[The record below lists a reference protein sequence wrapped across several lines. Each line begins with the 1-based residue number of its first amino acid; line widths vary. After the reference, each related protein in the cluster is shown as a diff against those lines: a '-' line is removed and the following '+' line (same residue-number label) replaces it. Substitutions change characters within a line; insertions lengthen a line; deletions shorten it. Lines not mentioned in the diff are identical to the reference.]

1 MNISI
6 RVRFLF
12 IFLLLISIISVSSLN
27 AQYFGR
33 NKVQYESFKFRV
45 MKTEHFDVYFYPE
58 NQEAAKIG
66 ARMAERWYAR
76 LSRIF
81 NHQLKGRQPL
91 ILYSSSPDFQ
101 QTTAIPDLIGEG
113 TGGVTEITKRRII
126 LPLGASLADSDHVIG
141 HELVHAFQFD
151 ITSQGAP
158 RYASETPA
166 ALRLPL
172 WFIEG
177 QAEYLSIGP
186 VDANTSMWMRDIT
199 RRDKIPTIKK
209 LQNSYEYF
217 PYRYGQAVWAYI
229 TGRWGDAAVAKIMK
243 AVSRTGDYRTAFKRV
258 LGVSED
264 TLSKDWQKALKEA
277 YTPLSSMTQLYGEY
291 SRPLVAGSLMNRY
304 NISPSLSPNGKE
316 IVYLS
321 TRDLFSIDLYLAD
334 AQTGSIKRKLTNTA
348 LNPHFESLQFIK
360 SSGCWS
366 VDGKQFVFGAINK
379 GKPILTMMNMEK
391 GDIEREVSFP
401 QLGEILSPT
410 WSPDGRFV
418 AFSALVGGLTDIFI
432 YDLQTG
438 DLKRMTNDSFGDLYP
453 SWAPDGHSIAFSSE
467 RFSTDL
473 SLLNIGTLDLALM
486 NPETGEIQK
495 VPAFAGAKNINPQWS
510 ADSKS
515 LYFLSDQNGIS
526 NIYRIDLEN
535 QKIYEV
541 TNIYTGVS
549 GITESSPAISFSQEN
564 GQLAYSLYDE
574 DKFGIYTIDSAQAVA
589 GKELISK
596 LGEVNPSILPPRKK
610 QEGEVLGLLKNPLF
624 GLPKETEFRVNDY
637 KPTLKLDNIS
647 QPQVAIGAD
656 RFGSYGGGGI
666 ALAFSDMLGYHNL
679 VGVTDIY
686 SRLIDST
693 AMVGYQNSQH
703 RLNWGGVAM
712 RIPYVYGYVSAGPG
726 EAYGLPY
733 YYYVEQEQIYR
744 QIDYQLSGFAFYPF
758 SQLQRFEVSAGF
770 RLIDFNAV
778 AYTYGYDFT
787 GNLVSYDKQSLD
799 APSSL
804 KFATASAALVY
815 DSSFFGAT
823 SPLIGQSYRFEAA
836 PYVGSIN
843 FYTILADYRRYFMPV
858 KPFTLAF
865 RLLHYGRYGKGGEDL
880 YPLFLGY
887 DYFIRGYDYNSFGYD
902 ENFDFSRLWGSKM
915 MVANAEL
922 RFPLFNVLGLGRGF
936 YGILPIEF
944 LLFYDA
950 GIAWWSDDVLSDPIA
965 GILETNR
972 KASFLGGGR
981 KPVTSAGIGL
991 RMNVLGYLVLG
1002 VNYVKPFDRPN
1013 KNWRFQISFIPG
1025 F

>member
-1 MNISI
+1 
-6 RVRFLF
+6 
-12 IFLLLISIISVSSLN
+12 LLLISIISVSSLN

-33 NKVQYESFKFRV
+33 NKVEYKSFKFRV

-58 NQEAAKIG
+58 GQEAAKIG

-81 NHQLKGRQPL
+81 NHQLRGRQPL
-91 ILYSSSPDFQ
+91 ILYANSPDFQ

-151 ITSQGAP
+151 LTSQEAP
-158 RYASETPA
+158 RYASEAPA

-199 RRDKIPTIKK
+199 RRDKIPPIKK
-209 LQNSYEYF
+209 LENPEYF
-217 PYRYGQAVWAYI
+217 PYRYGQALWAYI

-243 AVSRTGDYRTAFKRV
+243 AVSRTGDYKMVFKRI
-258 LGVSED
+258 LGVSEE

-277 YTPLSSMTQLYGEY
+277 YTPLSSMTQLHAEH
-291 SRPLVAGSLMNRY
+291 SRPLVVGSLMNMY
-304 NISPSLSPNGKE
+304 NVSPSISPNGKD

-321 TRDLFSIDLYLAD
+321 TRDLFSIDLYLGD
-334 AQTGSIKRKLTNTA
+334 AQTGRIKRKLTNTA

-366 VDGKQFVFGAINK
+366 ADGKQFVFGAINK

-438 DLKRMTNDSFGDLYP
+438 NLKRMTDDPFADLYP
-453 SWAPDGHSIAFSSE
+453 SWAPDGHSIAFSTE

-495 VPAFAGAKNINPQWS
+495 VPAFSEAKNINPQWS

-526 NIYRIDLEN
+526 DIYRIDLEN

-549 GITESSPAISFSQEN
+549 GITESSPAISVSQEN
-564 GQLAYSLYDE
+564 GQLAYTLYDE
-574 DKFGIYTIDSAQAVA
+574 DKFSIYIIDSAQALA
-589 GKELISK
+589 GEELISK

-624 GLPKETEFRVNDY
+624 GLPKETEFRVSDY
-637 KPTLKLDNIS
+637 KPTMKLDYIS

-656 RFGSYGGGGI
+656 RFGTYGGGGI
-666 ALAFSDMLGYHNL
+666 ALSFSDMLGYHNL

-686 SRLIDST
+686 SRLADSL
-693 AMVGYQNSQH
+693 ALVGYQNSQH

-712 RIPYVYGYVSAGPG
+712 RIPYVYGSYGVAQG
-726 EAYGLPY
+726 E
-733 YYYVEQEQIYR
+733 IYNRPALIEYEDIFR
-744 QIDYQLSGFAFYPF
+744 QIDYQFSGFAFYPF
-758 SQLQRFEVSAGF
+758 NQLQRFEVSAGF
-770 RLIDFNAV
+770 RLIDFQEV
-778 AYTYGYDFT
+778 LYSYYYDPYTYE
-787 GNLVSYDKQSLD
+787 LLLYDKQNL
-799 APSSL
+799 PSPASL

-843 FYTILADYRRYFMPV
+843 FYTILADYRRYFMPIR
-858 KPFTLAF
+858 PFTLAF
-865 RLLHYGRYGKGGEDL
+865 RLLHYGRYGKGGEDNRL
-880 YPLFLGY
+880 YPLYLGY
-887 DYFIRGYDYNSFGYD
+887 DYFIRGYDYNSFDYN
-902 ENFDFSRLWGSKM
+902 ENFDYGRLWGSRM

-922 RFPLFNVLGLGRGF
+922 RFPLFNVLGIGRGF

-944 LLFYDA
+944 FLFYDA
-950 GIAWWSDDVLSDPIA
+950 GIAWWNDDKVYDPTTGLLSV
-965 GILETNR
+965 ENR

-1013 KNWRFQISFIPG
+1013 KNWRFQISVIPG